1 MSAQI
6 YTLPRLFQFI
16 RSLTRKHSSQSVFAV
31 QCYLAHTI
39 IQSPRKSDK
48 LNKTSNKILKIMG
61 QLAMF
66 ESAPCSWIREQE
78 KVFIEQQEEK
88 NKHKKT
94 SF

>member
-1 MSAQI
+1 
-6 YTLPRLFQFI
+6 
-16 RSLTRKHSSQSVFAV
+16 
-31 QCYLAHTI
+31 
-39 IQSPRKSDK
+39 
-48 LNKTSNKILKIMG
+48 
-61 QLAMF
+61 MF